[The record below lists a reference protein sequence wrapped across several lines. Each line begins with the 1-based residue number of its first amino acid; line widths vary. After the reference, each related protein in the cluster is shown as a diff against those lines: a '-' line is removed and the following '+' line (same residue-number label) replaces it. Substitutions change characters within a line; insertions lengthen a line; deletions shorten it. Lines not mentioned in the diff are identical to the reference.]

1 MSFLVLERLTKIYD
15 GVTAVDG
22 ISLSVERGEFVSLL
36 GPSGCG
42 KTTTLQMI
50 AGFVDVTSGRIMLE
64 GRDLSQVPPDRR
76 GLGIVFQSYALFPH
90 MTVADNVGFGLEM
103 RKVGRAE
110 RDRKVAAALDL
121 VGLSGF
127 AERYPRRMSGGQQ
140 QRVALAR
147 ALVIEPSL
155 LLLDEPLSNLDAK
168 LREEMQSELRD
179 IQERTGLTTILVTHD
194 QNEAM
199 ALSDRVVVLNKGRI
213 EQVGAPEAAYQVP
226 ETRFVASF
234 LGRTNTLEGHSNGTS
249 ISLKDQNWPVARPEL
264 TGKVLITVRPER
276 IAFSDGRGLRGVVRK
291 RVFQGSQWAFEIDS
305 EAGDVAVIAPN
316 GGGALPAVSE
326 TVRLTWAEGDMRVL
340 PLHEGDAR

>member
-50 AGFVDVTSGRIMLE
+50 AGFVDLTSGRIMLE

-127 AERYPRRMSGGQQ
+127 AERYPPVSY
-140 QRVALAR
+140 
-147 ALVIEPSL
+147 
-155 LLLDEPLSNLDAK
+155 
-168 LREEMQSELRD
+168 
-179 IQERTGLTTILVTHD
+179 THLTLPTILLV
-194 QNEAM
+194 
-199 ALSDRVVVLNKGRI
+199 
-213 EQVGAPEAAYQVP
+213 
-226 ETRFVASF
+226 
-234 LGRTNTLEGHSNGTS
+234 
-249 ISLKDQNWPVARPEL
+249 
-264 TGKVLITVRPER
+264 
-276 IAFSDGRGLRGVVRK
+276 
-291 RVFQGSQWAFEIDS
+291 
-305 EAGDVAVIAPN
+305 
-316 GGGALPAVSE
+316 
-326 TVRLTWAEGDMRVL
+326 
-340 PLHEGDAR
+340 